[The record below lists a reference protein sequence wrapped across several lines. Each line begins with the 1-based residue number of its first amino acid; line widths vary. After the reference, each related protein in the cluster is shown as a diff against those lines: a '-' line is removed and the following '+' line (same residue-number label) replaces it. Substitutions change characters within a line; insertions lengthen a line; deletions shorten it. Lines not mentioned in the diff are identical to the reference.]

1 MSIKVQEGREMQ
13 ENYLEDETV
22 LTSYMHDM
30 RAAREDAD
38 RELAHMRK
46 MAEDAHKDWM
56 RKLKDRR
63 KEVSQLDKSLE
74 LLFSQ
79 TFEANFAHC
88 NLWAKSPGVRVV
100 KVNQY
105 STFFGQP
112 PYYAGIQP
120 QNQPALQLVCWQASA
135 SIHTHVVA
143 P

>member
-30 RAAREDAD
+30 RAAREDAE

-63 KEVSQLDKSLE
+63 KEVSLTPLC
-74 LLFSQ
+74 
-79 TFEANFAHC
+79 A
-88 NLWAKSPGVRVV
+88 R
-100 KVNQY
+100 
-105 STFFGQP
+105 
-112 PYYAGIQP
+112 
-120 QNQPALQLVCWQASA
+120 PALACLAQACLVTELRCTQ
-135 SIHTHVVA
+135 
-143 P
+143 PLM

>member
-63 KEVSQLDKSLE
+63 KEVGCGSNSDQ
-74 LLFSQ
+74 
-79 TFEANFAHC
+79 C
-88 NLWAKSPGVRVV
+88 P
-100 KVNQY
+100 
-105 STFFGQP
+105 
-112 PYYAGIQP
+112 
-120 QNQPALQLVCWQASA
+120 
-135 SIHTHVVA
+135 VA
-143 P
+143 TATCLKHHHFCKGA

>member
-1 MSIKVQEGREMQ
+1 MAMSIKVQEGREMQ

-63 KEVSQLDKSLE
+63 KEVGLTGPQL
-74 LLFSQ
+74 Q
-79 TFEANFAHC
+79 TGC
-88 NLWAKSPGVRVV
+88 LPNLIVGFDTEVT
-100 KVNQY
+100 Y
-105 STFFGQP
+105 
-112 PYYAGIQP
+112 
-120 QNQPALQLVCWQASA
+120 
-135 SIHTHVVA
+135 
-143 P
+143 

>member
-30 RAAREDAD
+30 RAAREDAE

-63 KEVSQLDKSLE
+63 KEVSL
-74 LLFSQ
+74 
-79 TFEANFAHC
+79 TARR
-88 NLWAKSPGVRVV
+88 GR
-100 KVNQY
+100 
-105 STFFGQP
+105 
-112 PYYAGIQP
+112 
-120 QNQPALQLVCWQASA
+120 PALARLGQACCITELQGTQPLMQEA
-135 SIHTHVVA
+135 
-143 P
+143 

>member
-46 MAEDAHKDWM
+46 MAEDAHKDWT

-63 KEVSQLDKSLE
+63 KEVGWLGFSLRTVC
-74 LLFSQ
+74 F
-79 TFEANFAHC
+79 
-88 NLWAKSPGVRVV
+88 PGLIARL
-100 KVNQY
+100 
-105 STFFGQP
+105 T
-112 PYYAGIQP
+112 
-120 QNQPALQLVCWQASA
+120 QNYMSGNSC
-135 SIHTHVVA
+135 
-143 P
+143 

>member
-63 KEVSQLDKSLE
+63 KEVCVTRLTYLSSDDQCVCK
-74 LLFSQ
+74 
-79 TFEANFAHC
+79 
-88 NLWAKSPGVRVV
+88 P
-100 KVNQY
+100 NQVLGHRAY
-105 STFFGQP
+105 LQHS
-112 PYYAGIQP
+112 GIC
-120 QNQPALQLVCWQASA
+120 LM
-135 SIHTHVVA
+135 
-143 P
+143 

>member
-63 KEVSQLDKSLE
+63 KEVTYARNSLSAYARNSLSAYAVACTARVLHHLQQGSQGMKHGHES
-74 LLFSQ
+74 
-79 TFEANFAHC
+79 
-88 NLWAKSPGVRVV
+88 
-100 KVNQY
+100 
-105 STFFGQP
+105 
-112 PYYAGIQP
+112 
-120 QNQPALQLVCWQASA
+120 
-135 SIHTHVVA
+135 
-143 P
+143 

>member
-1 MSIKVQEGREMQ
+1 MTCLCKHLSRCEPGPTAVVVVTARLLEVLCLRVRREHMAMSIKVQEGREMQ

-63 KEVSQLDKSLE
+63 KEV
-74 LLFSQ
+74 
-79 TFEANFAHC
+79 
-88 NLWAKSPGVRVV
+88 R
-100 KVNQY
+100 
-105 STFFGQP
+105 
-112 PYYAGIQP
+112 
-120 QNQPALQLVCWQASA
+120 
-135 SIHTHVVA
+135 
-143 P
+143 